1 MGADAL
7 VEVGEVDQYQALTQP
22 SVSTAIV
29 RQMLSPM
36 SNRFASQ

>member
-1 MGADAL
+1 MDTDAL

-22 SVSTAIV
+22 SVSTATV

-36 SNRFASQ
+36 SSWFASQ